1 MILVGKTHL
10 LPLYLKQERET
21 TAIMVF
27 FIRLYISGLTLI
39 FLLTS
44 FLTSNLK
51 FLQGVII
58 TCSLLFLILDTR
70 IDFQELKQIKSELL
84 SQTKTK

>member
-1 MILVGKTHL
+1 
-10 LPLYLKQERET
+10 
-21 TAIMVF
+21 MVF

-39 FLLTS
+39 FLLAS
-44 FLTSNLK
+44 LLTSNLK